1 MIYEDFKT
9 EVITLDEY
17 KIFKADCDQKISD
30 ANQSI
35 TRLIG
40 NRNKVNSGLT
50 GQQNWLSQFREYQNI
65 QELNRRVVI
74 HFIERIEVTAEK
86 QVQITLNHA
95 DQFRAILDF
104 LKEYQKQHHT
114 KQLLSEEVG

>member
-1 MIYEDFKT
+1 M
-9 EVITLDEY
+9 
-17 KIFKADCDQKISD
+17 
-30 ANQSI
+30 
-35 TRLIG
+35 
-40 NRNKVNSGLT
+40 NSGLT

-114 KQLLSEEVG
+114 EQLVSEEVG